1 MTMIYLQG
9 LMGLLIITSES
20 AAAEPG
26 PEISHFQNSLPVLLE
41 QAQRLSY
48 FQLLSDG
55 WWCECHKKMLL
66 PSQKKSNGRLLD
78 YLAFDISPLHLMFPL
93 SALINLTLMFMS
105 VAVVHKQ
112 RCMLLGLD
120 ASIAGAVAEI
130 LSSLTEV
137 DKRRAS
143 PRVPVRKPAH
153 LHRRW
158 ITGLLSSL
166 TICKPG
172 QISLIA

>member
-26 PEISHFQNSLPVLLE
+26 PEISHFQNSMPVLLE
-41 QAQRLSY
+41 QAQLLSY

-78 YLAFDISPLHLMFPL
+78 YLAFDISPLHLMFLL
-93 SALINLTLMFMS
+93 SALINLTLIFMS
-105 VAVVHKQ
+105 LAVVHKQ
-112 RCMLLGLD
+112 CCMLLRLD
-120 ASIAGAVAEI
+120 VSVAGVVTEI
-130 LSSLTEV
+130 LLFMTEV
-137 DKRRAS
+137 DKRHTL
-143 PRVPVRKPAH
+143 PHVPVGKPAH
-153 LHRRW
+153 LHLRW

>member
-1 MTMIYLQG
+1 
-9 LMGLLIITSES
+9 
-20 AAAEPG
+20 
-26 PEISHFQNSLPVLLE
+26 
-41 QAQRLSY
+41 
-48 FQLLSDG
+48 
-55 WWCECHKKMLL
+55 MLL

-78 YLAFDISPLHLMFPL
+78 CLAFDISPLHLMFPL

-112 RCMLLGLD
+112 RCVLLGSD

-153 LHRRW
+153 LHRR
-158 ITGLLSSL
+158 
-166 TICKPG
+166 
-172 QISLIA
+172 

>member
-9 LMGLLIITSES
+9 MMGLLIITSES

-78 YLAFDISPLHLMFPL
+78 YLAFDISPLHLMFLL

-112 RCMLLGLD
+112 HCMLLRFEFCLSDRGWQTSFV
-120 ASIAGAVAEI
+120 ASRPCQEAC
-130 LSSLTEV
+130 SLTPPMNHG
-137 DKRRAS
+137 S
-143 PRVPVRKPAH
+143 PFLINNLQAR
-153 LHRRW
+153 
-158 ITGLLSSL
+158 TNFSYSL
-166 TICKPG
+166 MSK
-172 QISLIA
+172 